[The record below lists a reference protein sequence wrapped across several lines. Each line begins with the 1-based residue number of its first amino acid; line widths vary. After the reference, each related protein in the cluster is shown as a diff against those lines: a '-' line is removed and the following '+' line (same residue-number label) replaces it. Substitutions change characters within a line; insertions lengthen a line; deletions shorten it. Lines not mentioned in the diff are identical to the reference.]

1 MVPDANQNPLE
12 GSSVELFVV
21 DYKYVGFSQNDSSA
35 RRRGGAPI
43 VVTALGRIN
52 PVSAKLPVLS
62 PARLE
67 SPGLGCSQNGDSSV
81 PILGPMRWLMRSVPS
96 TAEPEARSDSR
107 TPGSCAPAP
116 GEEARGLVL
125 LVDDEPLLLRALRRI
140 LRGDRHNVALAS
152 TPDEV
157 ESVLQDPE
165 LAVVLLDLVMGQT
178 SGLDILDRIKS
189 ERSEVEVIVMTGHAS
204 IESAVGCM
212 RRGAFDYLSK
222 PFDDVHRVRTTVR
235 KALERRRLVLRNR
248 ELEQELRERSGF
260 PELVGSSPGMRALTR
275 TIRSLRYN
283 ESNVLLRGESG
294 TGKELVARALHATSP
309 RSDGPF
315 VPVDCGALPESIIES
330 ELFGN
335 EKGAYTD
342 APGAPGL
349 FRMANRGTLLLDE
362 VGEVP
367 PSVQAKLLRA
377 IQEREVRPVG
387 AANSVPVDI
396 RIIAATHR
404 DLEAMVEAGRF
415 RMDLFY
421 RLNVVRLEIPPLRH
435 RNEDVLLLAHHF
447 LEKHRRQGSP
457 VLGIEEEAL
466 AMLGERSWPGNVRE
480 LENVIESALALA
492 PGPRLRLAD
501 FRPAS
506 RPVPVSVTGPG
517 SSIPLSLDAYEKVA
531 LERTLAAVAGDAVA
545 AARKLG
551 IGRSTFYRKLAKHG
565 ISSQR
570 SAKPDRESGPVGV
583 GPVRSIG

>member
-1 MVPDANQNPLE
+1 
-12 GSSVELFVV
+12 
-21 DYKYVGFSQNDSSA
+21 
-35 RRRGGAPI
+35 
-43 VVTALGRIN
+43 
-52 PVSAKLPVLS
+52 
-62 PARLE
+62 
-67 SPGLGCSQNGDSSV
+67 
-81 PILGPMRWLMRSVPS
+81 
-96 TAEPEARSDSR
+96 
-107 TPGSCAPAP
+107 
-116 GEEARGLVL
+116 
-125 LVDDEPLLLRALRRI
+125 
-140 LRGDRHNVALAS
+140 
-152 TPDEV
+152 
-157 ESVLQDPE
+157 
-165 LAVVLLDLVMGQT
+165 
-178 SGLDILDRIKS
+178 
-189 ERSEVEVIVMTGHAS
+189 
-204 IESAVGCM
+204 
-212 RRGAFDYLSK
+212 
-222 PFDDVHRVRTTVR
+222 
-235 KALERRRLVLRNR
+235 
-248 ELEQELRERSGF
+248 
-260 PELVGSSPGMRALTR
+260 
-275 TIRSLRYN
+275 
-283 ESNVLLRGESG
+283 
-294 TGKELVARALHATSP
+294 
-309 RSDGPF
+309 
-315 VPVDCGALPESIIES
+315 
-330 ELFGN
+330 
-335 EKGAYTD
+335 
-342 APGAPGL
+342 
-349 FRMANRGTLLLDE
+349 MANRGTLLLDE

-447 LEKHRRQGSP
+447 LEKHRRLGSP

-501 FRPAS
+501 FRPTA

-517 SSIPLSLDAYEKVA
+517 SSIPLSLDAYEKAA

-551 IGRSTFYRKLAKHG
+551 IGRSTFYRKLAKHW